1 MRKSVGKRW
10 CESLKRKDGAQCAP
24 LRMGETD
31 CHTSDIGH
39 WFAMTGGKERIATAT
54 SWLRNDKNEVFSV
67 NIKLVYNQNYHYK

>member
-1 MRKSVGKRW
+1 MRKRLGKRW
-10 CESLKRKDGAQCAP
+10 CGSLEGKGGAHCAP
-24 LRMGETD
+24 LRRRDTD
-31 CHTSDIGH
+31 CRASDIGH